1 MNNVWVLVCDA
12 ARGRVFSVSGNNAE
26 WRPVQSFR
34 HDSAR
39 SKSSELVTDREGRR
53 ASVGAS
59 SHHNALAPSS
69 SLKEQ
74 GERRF
79 AHELSTFLEREA
91 QEHRFHRWV
100 LVAPPQMLGMVKAA
114 LSPTLAAR
122 LMTTVDK
129 DLTEFGEAELE
140 ERLHDAVRIPPDQ
153 LEVLNGPVK
162 HRH

>member
-12 ARGRVFSVSGNNAE
+12 ARGRIFSVSGENAE
-26 WRPVQSFR
+26 WRPVHSFR

-53 ASVGAS
+53 TSVGGS

-74 GERRF
+74 GERQF
-79 AHELSTFLEREA
+79 AHELSAFLEHEA
-91 QEHRFHRWV
+91 QMHRFHRWV
-100 LVAPPQMLGMVKAA
+100 LVAPPQMLGMIKGV
-114 LSPTLAAR
+114 LSSTLAVR
-122 LMTTVDK
+122 LMRSVDK

-140 ERLHDAVRIPPDQ
+140 ERLHDAIRIPPDQ